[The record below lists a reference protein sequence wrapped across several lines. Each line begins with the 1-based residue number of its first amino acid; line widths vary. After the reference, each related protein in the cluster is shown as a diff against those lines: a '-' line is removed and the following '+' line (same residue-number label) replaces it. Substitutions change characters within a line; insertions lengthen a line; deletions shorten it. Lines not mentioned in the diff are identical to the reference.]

1 MSSLT
6 PPSTITTRRNC
17 IQSAVGK
24 VRRTLLHDFD
34 DVADDVQQDTHV
46 FVTPSIAISPK
57 MQRTVL
63 DDLDD
68 VADDIQQDTHVFVTP
83 SIAISPKVR
92 RTLLDDLDDV
102 ADDIQQDTHV
112 FVTPSMVISPKV
124 RINPAAMKLLNSIE
138 RIQKIVTER
147 IRRMRNN
154 PSAKKA
160 EWDRKMRILM
170 SMR

>member
-24 VRRTLLHDFD
+24 VRRTLLRDFD
-34 DVADDVQQDTHV
+34 DVADDVQQDSHV

-57 MQRTVL
+57 VRRTVL
-63 DDLDD
+63 DD
-68 VADDIQQDTHVFVTP
+68 VADNIQQDSHVFVTP
-83 SIAISPKVR
+83 SIVISPKVR

-102 ADDIQQDTHV
+102 ADDIQQDSHV

-138 RIQKIVTER
+138 RIQKIVSER
-147 IRRMRNN
+147 IRRLRNN